1 VPQIARVLQI
11 QEKEFLE
18 AYRGHMY
25 GVQRELRMWQE
36 KADEEAA
43 RALRDAKVQRLEEE
57 SAWFRAEAL
66 RLNKYTT
73 AMKNDLTALR
83 EQIDSTE
90 SDRAWLEKQL
100 KAAKRENAL
109 LRAELAVAA
118 QASDIVSG
126 SAGVAGASELLQALR
141 SGEDSSD
148 VEIARLQEQVD
159 TLQAQLRQVEHTAS
173 QQQQRPQ
180 AQQLQEL
187 FLSCV
192 QSVREAT
199 SEGSSVVSDVSFS
212 ALTPPERRAI
222 IARLL
227 EDDFVLSALH
237 SLVFANGTAPI
248 GSAKVPPPSGDARGA
263 LTAAHHAMEGPA
275 GDGAAERH
283 SAKLP
288 ALGGGGGAV
297 SVTSQSTR
305 FQPSHSRGGLTPTG
319 GPREDV
325 HGLAPTPPGGLIGGG
340 LSRPGR

>member
-1 VPQIARVLQI
+1 
-11 QEKEFLE
+11 
-18 AYRGHMY
+18 
-25 GVQRELRMWQE
+25 MWQE

-83 EQIDSTE
+83 EQVDSTE

-118 QASDIVSG
+118 QASDTMAG
-126 SAGVAGASELLQALR
+126 SAGVAGASELLQALK
-141 SGEDSSD
+141 SGDASAD
-148 VEIARLQEQVD
+148 VEVSRLQEQVES
-159 TLQAQLRQVEHTAS
+159 LEAQLRDAQEAGTAGA
-173 QQQQRPQ
+173 QAPQ
-180 AQQLQEL
+180 DQKLQGL

-192 QSVREAT
+192 QAVRDAT
-199 SEGSSVVSDVSFS
+199 ADGTAVVSDVSFS

-237 SLVFANGTAPI
+237 TLVFGSNT
-248 GSAKVPPPSGDARGA
+248 GSAGQGGAAPPSTDARGA
-263 LTAAHHAMEGPA
+263 LSAAQHSMDGPA
-275 GDGAAERH
+275 GGGAGRGPSTA
-283 SAKLP
+283 AKLP
-288 ALGGGGGAV
+288 ALGAASGGAA
-297 SVTSQSTR
+297 SVTSHGTR
-305 FQPSHSRGGLTPTG
+305 FQIAQGAGGAFAPG
-319 GPREDV
+319 APPHEDM
-325 HGLAPTPPGGLIGGG
+325 HGMSPTPPRGGMGAAAA
-340 LSRPGR
+340 RRAR